1 MGASEKMK
9 IYFDMN
15 IYNRIFDDQEQM
27 RIRFESM
34 AIDILFE
41 LVEKGEYELK
51 WSFMLA
57 YENSR
62 NPYVDRKLHINSI
75 ATLCKDVIT
84 PNERIKLIASDIVGC
99 SNARDKDA
107 LHLASAI
114 FGGCKYFITCDD
126 RFIRTIEKNW
136 DGIREIMKD
145 IKLYNPIDFLR
156 KEMDIDVI
164 E

>member
-1 MGASEKMK
+1 MK

-15 IYNRIFDDQEQM
+15 IYNRIFDDQRQM

-41 LVEKGEYELK
+41 LIEKEKYELM
-51 WSFMLA
+51 WSFILA

-62 NPYVDRKLHINSI
+62 NPFMERKLNINSI
-75 ATLCKDVIT
+75 STLCKETIK
-84 PNERIKLIASDIVGC
+84 PNDNIKLIAKDIVKN
-99 SNARDKDA
+99 SNTRDKDA
-107 LHLASAI
+107 LHLAAAI
-114 FGGCKYFITCDD
+114 DGGCSYFITCDD
-126 RFIRTIEKNW
+126 KFIKTVERNWEKL
-136 DGIREIMKD
+136 KD
-145 IKLYNPIDFLR
+145 SIQNIKLYNPIDFLR

>member
-1 MGASEKMK
+1 MK

-41 LVEKGEYELK
+41 LVEKEEYELN
-51 WSFMLA
+51 WSFILD

-62 NPYVDRKLHINSI
+62 NPYVDRKLHINLIS
-75 ATLCKDVIT
+75 TLCKDVIT
-84 PNERIKLIASDIVGC
+84 PNEKIKLIARDIVRC

-107 LHLASAI
+107 LHLA
-114 FGGCKYFITCDD
+114 
-126 RFIRTIEKNW
+126 
-136 DGIREIMKD
+136 
-145 IKLYNPIDFLR
+145 
-156 KEMDIDVI
+156 
-164 E
+164 

>member
-1 MGASEKMK
+1 MK

-15 IYNRIFDDQEQM
+15 IYNRIFDDQAQM

-41 LVEKGEYELK
+41 LVEKGKYELM
-51 WSFMLA
+51 WSLILD

-62 NPYVDRKLHINSI
+62 NPYVNRRLYINSI
-75 ATLCKDVIT
+75 SSLCNHVIK
-84 PNERIKLIASDIVGC
+84 PNDRIKQIAKKILNY

-114 FGGCKYFITCDD
+114 FEGCKYFITCDD
-126 RFIRTIEKNW
+126 TFIRTIGKNR
-136 DGIREIMKD
+136 DNMMELLDD

-156 KEMDIDVI
+156 REMDIDVI

>member
-1 MGASEKMK
+1 MK

-15 IYNRIFDDQEQM
+15 IYNRIFDDQTQM

-41 LVEKGEYELK
+41 LVEKEKYELM
-51 WSFMLA
+51 WSFILE

-62 NPYVDRKLHINSI
+62 NPFMERKLNIKSI
-75 ATLCKDVIT
+75 STLCKETIK
-84 PNERIKLIASDIVGC
+84 PNDNIKLIAKDIVKN
-99 SNARDKDA
+99 SNTKDKDA
-107 LHLASAI
+107 LHLASAVN
-114 FGGCKYFITCDD
+114 GECKYFITCDD
-126 RFIRTIEKNW
+126 KFIKTVEKN
-136 DGIREIMKD
+136 RESLKD
-145 IKLYNPIDFLR
+145 TIQNIKLYNPIDFLR

>member
-1 MGASEKMK
+1 MK

-15 IYNRIFDDQEQM
+15 IYNRVFDDQTKM

-41 LVEKGEYELK
+41 LIEKKKYELV
-51 WSFMLA
+51 WSFVLE

-62 NPYVDRKLHINSI
+62 NPFIERKLNIISI
-75 ATLCKDVIT
+75 SSICGEVIQ
-84 PNERIKLIASDIVGC
+84 PNYRIKEIAKDIAMK
-99 SNARDKDA
+99 SNAKDKDA
-107 LHLASAI
+107 LHLASAVY
-114 FGGCKYFITCDD
+114 GGCKYFITCDD
-126 RFIRTIEKNW
+126 KFIKTIEGNG
-136 DGIREIMKD
+136 DNLKD
-145 IKLYNPIDFLR
+145 IIKDVKLYNPIDFLR

>member
-1 MGASEKMK
+1 MK

-15 IYNRIFDDQEQM
+15 IYNRIFDDQTQM

-41 LVEKGEYELK
+41 LVENKEYDLMWSFILEYENFK
-51 WSFMLA
+51 NPFM
-57 YENSR
+57 
-62 NPYVDRKLHINSI
+62 DRRLHIKSI
-75 ATLCKDVIT
+75 STLSKEVIK
-84 PNERIKLIASDIVGC
+84 PNDEIKTIAKDIVGN
-99 SNARDKDA
+99 SNTKDKDA

-114 FGGCKYFITCDD
+114 YSGCDYFITCDD
-126 RFIRTIEKNW
+126 KFIKTVESNRNKLKDI
-136 DGIREIMKD
+136 IKD

-156 KEMDIDVI
+156 REMDIDVI

>member
-1 MGASEKMK
+1 MK

-15 IYNRIFDDQEQM
+15 IYNRLFDDQEQL

-41 LVEKGEYELK
+41 LVEKGKYKLM
-51 WSFMLA
+51 WSFMLD

-62 NPYVDRKLHINSI
+62 NPYVERRLHIDSI
-75 ATLCKDVIT
+75 SSLCDNVIK
-84 PNERIKLIASDIVGC
+84 PNDRIKELAKDIVKRT
-99 SNARDKDA
+99 NAREKDA

-114 FGGCKYFITCDD
+114 FEGCNYFITCDD
-126 RFIRTIEKNW
+126 KFIKTIVKNEQNMSELLN
-136 DGIREIMKD
+136 GII
-145 IKLYNPIDFLR
+145 LYNPIDFLR
-156 KEMDIDVI
+156 REMDIDVI

>member
-1 MGASEKMK
+1 MK

-15 IYNRIFDDQEQM
+15 IYNRIFDDQTQM
-27 RIRFESM
+27 RIKFESM

-41 LVEKGEYELK
+41 LVEKKKYKLM
-51 WSFMLA
+51 WSFILE

-62 NPYVDRKLHINSI
+62 NPFMERKLNIKLIS
-75 ATLCKDVIT
+75 TLCKVTIK
-84 PNERIKLIASDIVGC
+84 PNDNIKLIAKDIVKN
-99 SNARDKDA
+99 SNTKDKDA
-107 LHLASAI
+107 LHLAAAVD
-114 FGGCKYFITCDD
+114 GECKYFITCDD
-126 RFIRTIEKNW
+126 KFIKTVERNRESLKDTIQE
-136 DGIREIMKD
+136 

>member
-1 MGASEKMK
+1 MK

-15 IYNRIFDDQEQM
+15 IYNRIFDDQEQL
-27 RIRFESM
+27 RIRFEAM

-41 LVEKGEYELK
+41 LIEKGKYKLM
-51 WSFMLA
+51 WSFILD

-62 NPYVDRKLHINSI
+62 NPYIERRLHINSI
-75 ATLCKDVIT
+75 SSLCDHVIK
-84 PNERIKLIASDIVGC
+84 PNDRIKELAKEIVKF
-99 SNARDKDA
+99 SNPSDKDA

-114 FGGCKYFITCDD
+114 VEGCNYFITCDD
-126 RFIRTIEKNW
+126 KVIRTIEKNREALKELLG
-136 DGIREIMKD
+136 GIT
-145 IKLYNPIDFLR
+145 LYNPIDFLR